1 MTHRLF
7 DTLDT
12 FCDYCIARTTQTLV
26 EIPAFFFCRKEEGIP
41 FIRPV
46 YSGENFIKFVI
57 SLKNRLKG
65 RRFVE
70 ISWRLAKDADDGG
83 DRRDS

>member
-26 EIPAFFFCRKEEGIP
+26 EIPAFFFVVK
-41 FIRPV
+41 
-46 YSGENFIKFVI
+46 K
-57 SLKNRLKG
+57 KG
-65 RRFVE
+65 FPSFDQFTAER
-70 ISWRLAKDADDGG
+70 ILLNS
-83 DRRDS
+83 

>member
-26 EIPAFFFCRKEEGIP
+26 EIPIFFFVVK
-41 FIRPV
+41 
-46 YSGENFIKFVI
+46 K
-57 SLKNRLKG
+57 KG
-65 RRFVE
+65 FPSFDQFTAER
-70 ISWRLAKDADDGG
+70 ILLNS
-83 DRRDS
+83 